1 MDLKIIEF
9 LFVLKRCAEYKCYLK
24 SQGDKDFEDEQ
35 FAREFCVE
43 RSESLKKRPVS

>member
-43 RSESLKKRPVS
+43 RSESLKKRLVS

>member
-9 LFVLKRCAEYKCYLK
+9 FVCFKEVRRIQMLSK
-24 SQGDKDFEDEQ
+24 SQGDKDLEDEQ

-43 RSESLKKRPVS
+43 RSESLKKRLVS